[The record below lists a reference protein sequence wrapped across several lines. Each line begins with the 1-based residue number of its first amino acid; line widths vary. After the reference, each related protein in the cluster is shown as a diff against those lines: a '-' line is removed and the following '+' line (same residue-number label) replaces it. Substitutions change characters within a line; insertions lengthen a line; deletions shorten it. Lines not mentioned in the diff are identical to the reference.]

1 MQPPPL
7 ALYIH
12 LPWCERKCPYCD
24 FNSHEARVIPQEA
37 YVDALLRD
45 LEGDLE
51 LARNRP
57 VETLFIGG
65 GTPSLFSPG
74 AISRLLAGIGSLL
87 QLSPDLE
94 ATMEANPGSAEAGKF
109 AGFRAAG
116 INRLSLGI
124 QSFDD
129 ACLQALGRVHN
140 SDQARAAIE
149 YARAAGFASFN
160 IDLMHGLPG
169 QSAEAAA
176 TDLRTALGFA
186 PPHLSWYQLTIEP
199 NTVFHKRPPQLPS
212 EDALADI
219 QQAGEALLAA
229 AGYGQYEVSA
239 YSRPGLRCRHNL
251 NYWSFGDYLGIG
263 AGAHGKIT
271 DADGRIQRYHKT
283 RQPADYLAACSGTF
297 TSGSRELER
306 ADIVGE
312 FMLNALRLNEGFT
325 RDLFEAR
332 TGLDFALIEPQLL
345 KLQEQEL
352 IVCDHRGIRASAL
365 GQRFLDS
372 VIAEFFSG

>member
-1 MQPPPL
+1 
-7 ALYIH
+7 
-12 LPWCERKCPYCD
+12 
-24 FNSHEARVIPQEA
+24 
-37 YVDALLRD
+37 
-45 LEGDLE
+45 
-51 LARNRP
+51 
-57 VETLFIGG
+57 
-65 GTPSLFSPG
+65 
-74 AISRLLAGIGSLL
+74 
-87 QLSPDLE
+87 
-94 ATMEANPGSAEAGKF
+94 
-109 AGFRAAG
+109 
-116 INRLSLGI
+116 
-124 QSFDD
+124 
-129 ACLQALGRVHN
+129 
-140 SDQARAAIE
+140 
-149 YARAAGFASFN
+149 
-160 IDLMHGLPG
+160 
-169 QSAEAAA
+169 
-176 TDLRTALGFA
+176 
-186 PPHLSWYQLTIEP
+186 LTIEP

-365 GQRFLDS
+365 GRRFLDS